1 MPWKKVLLE
10 GDAAALS
17 DALPMDVDF
26 TGASAGSSVEAS
38 RRDHKHDVPEAELAD
53 LAAVDGGAASVGTVN
68 RFVRADHKHA
78 LGPLLANLDF
88 NQKQAIGQVLH
99 VATSAPNSGS
109 EVEGQLYYNSSA
121 GDKHPYIWVP

>member
-1 MPWKKVLLE
+1 MAWKRVLLE

-17 DALPMDVDF
+17 DVLPVDVDF
-26 TGASAGSSVEAS
+26 SEASAGTSAEAS
-38 RRDHKHDVPEAELAD
+38 RRDHKHNVPEAQLAD
-53 LAAVDGGAASVGTVN
+53 LAAVDGGDAAVGTTN

-78 LGPLLANLDF
+78 LGPLVANLDF

-99 VATSAPNSGS
+99 VATSAPNAGS
-109 EVEGQLYYNSSA
+109 EVEGQVYYNSSS